1 MQLIPMADRAYL
13 SFRLPA
19 AERDRIK
26 AAAAR
31 RGESVQ
37 DLMGRLVDG
46 FLEGEDRQPPSLSEV
61 LKCLRDSRDEWRR
74 RGVAKLWV
82 FGSVVRG
89 DARPDSDVDI
99 VVEFDPAAKVT
110 LTGFS
115 RLRLDLED
123 ALGLPVDL
131 AEWRSL
137 KPHIRETAEHDAV
150 TVF

>member
-1 MQLIPMADRAYL
+1 MADQAYL

-26 AAAAR
+26 AVAAQ

-37 DLMGRLVDG
+37 DLMGRLVG
-46 FLEGEDRQPPSLSEV
+46 RFLDQEYRRPPSLSDV
-61 LKCLRDSRDEWRR
+61 LRRLRDRKDEWRL

-89 DARPDSDVDI
+89 EARPDSDVDV
-99 VVEFDPAAKVT
+99 VVEFDPAASVT
-110 LTGFS
+110 LTGFA
-115 RLRLDLED
+115 RLRQDLED

-131 AEWRSL
+131 AEWRTL
-137 KPHIRETAEHDAV
+137 KPRVRETAERDAV
-150 TVF
+150 AVL

>member
-1 MQLIPMADRAYL
+1 MAERAYL

-37 DLMGRLVDG
+37 NLMGRLVGG
-46 FLEGEDRQPPSLSEV
+46 FLEREDRQPPSLTDV
-61 LKCLRDSRDEWRR
+61 LKHLRDRKDEWRH
-74 RGVAKLWV
+74 RGVTKLWV

-89 DARPDSDVDI
+89 EAGPDSDVDV
-99 VVEFDPAAKVT
+99 VVEFDPDAKVT
-110 LTGFS
+110 LTGFA
-115 RLRLDLED
+115 RLRQDLED

-131 AEWRSL
+131 AEWRTL
-137 KPHIRETAEHDAV
+137 KPRVREAAERDAV
-150 TVF
+150 AVI